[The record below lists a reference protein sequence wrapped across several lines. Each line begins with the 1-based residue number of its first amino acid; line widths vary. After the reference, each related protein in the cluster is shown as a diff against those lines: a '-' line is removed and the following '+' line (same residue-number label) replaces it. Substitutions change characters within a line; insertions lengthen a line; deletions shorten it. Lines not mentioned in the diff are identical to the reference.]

1 MAKKKKPAAE
11 IFRAMLEKNPNITAQ
26 TAIDR
31 IRKKGYN
38 KVSKQAFYDTRSR
51 WKKKQAATTPAQ
63 PARGSKAAQI
73 RELIKGNPKI
83 TLAEAKEQLDVTS
96 SQFYSQRRIVLG
108 KKVAARKAAKTRKAR
123 QQAESE
129 DMRTDYVQLQV
140 ELELMK
146 QQNAKYKAVIAAL
159 L

>member
-1 MAKKKKPAAE
+1 
-11 IFRAMLEKNPNITAQ
+11 
-26 TAIDR
+26 
-31 IRKKGYN
+31 
-38 KVSKQAFYDTRSR
+38 
-51 WKKKQAATTPAQ
+51 
-63 PARGSKAAQI
+63 
-73 RELIKGNPKI
+73 
-83 TLAEAKEQLDVTS
+83 
-96 SQFYSQRRIVLG
+96 LG